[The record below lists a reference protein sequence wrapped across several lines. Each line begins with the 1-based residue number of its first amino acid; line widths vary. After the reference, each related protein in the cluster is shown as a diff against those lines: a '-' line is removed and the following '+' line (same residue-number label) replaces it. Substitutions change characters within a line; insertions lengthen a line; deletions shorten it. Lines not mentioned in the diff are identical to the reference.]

1 MGRSLLRALA
11 LNESNAA
18 KVTIIVN
25 DDEGAYID
33 FNYVGKVLGRT
44 LIAGQ
49 GLLQAV
55 RITAEHLDARTQ
67 PAFRRV
73 VVLSATPGHVQFEGL
88 RRQGQLFGA
97 NTARRG

>member
-33 FNYVGKVLGRT
+33 FTMWARCS
-44 LIAGQ
+44 
-49 GLLQAV
+49 
-55 RITAEHLDARTQ
+55 DA
-67 PAFRRV
+67 P
-73 VVLSATPGHVQFEGL
+73 
-88 RRQGQLFGA
+88 
-97 NTARRG
+97 